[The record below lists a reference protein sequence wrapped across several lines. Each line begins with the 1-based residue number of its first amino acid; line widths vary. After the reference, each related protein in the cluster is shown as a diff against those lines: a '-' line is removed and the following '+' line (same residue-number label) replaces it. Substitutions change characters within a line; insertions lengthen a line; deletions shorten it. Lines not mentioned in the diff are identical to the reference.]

1 MTVLPFSSLSPQA
14 LAQAAATFRDDVF
27 GGDPAGY
34 LYEVD
39 AASGLPT
46 GQRRSAAGVERQTHN
61 HRPSTP
67 PITVHTGGRLDLS
80 DQAARVLARLLLES
94 TVPAPVVSAEAG

>member
-14 LAQAAATFRDDVF
+14 LDQAAAIFRDAVF

-39 AASGLPT
+39 AASGLLT
-46 GQRRSAAGVERQTHN
+46 GQRRSAGGVERHTHN

-67 PITVHTGGRLDLS
+67 PFAIHTGNRLDLGK
-80 DQAARVLARLLLES
+80 QAARVLARLLLES